1 MARPDPNICSQKCGN
16 GRAGAL
22 RSISMVSFAALWF
35 CAAGKPSI
43 RQTAA
48 PTANAD
54 HRNATL
60 PACNKRRSIFQSC
73 ERRVVLLR
81 DPPLSEL
88 ALILRPGHHE
98 CGDQPSALDPP
109 RAEAGLIQRSAID
122 DLIGA
127 LLVAPVFIREVEDI
141 GEEVGRI

>member
-1 MARPDPNICSQKCGN
+1 MARPDPNICSQKCGK

-22 RSISMVSFAALWF
+22 RSICMVSVAALWF
-35 CAAGKPSI
+35 CAAGNPSI
-43 RQTAA
+43 RQTTA
-48 PTANAD
+48 PTAANGNTA
-54 HRNATL
+54 L
-60 PACNKRRSIFQSC
+60 PVCDKRRSIFQSC

-88 ALILRPGHHE
+88 PLFIRPGHHE

-109 RAEAGLIQRSAID
+109 RAETGLIQRSAID